1 MAETISTLRVRAL
14 HDYWAFIDLLK
25 FKGGTSSFGS
35 VHEDLVRFV
44 TQPQTGVVVED
55 EGDVNRRLVMMPRGH
70 LKSTVCSVGY
80 VLWRIY
86 RNPGIRIVV
95 GTAEKKLSLAFI
107 RELKQY
113 LEDET
118 LQQRVWNNRP
128 HISGRLIPVMDTSVK
143 KRRNQKV
150 DREEEAAYTEAE
162 DKKVVWRADAIQ
174 VLRDDIMKEPTVWA
188 VSVGTTITGDHADL
202 LILDDIVTF
211 KNVRTP
217 QLIAKTREWAEDME
231 SVLDPQRETTTGTG
245 KNALTEQIG
254 DEVLCLGTR
263 YAKGDYWGFLLGE
276 KDGGEEDLEVEDRDR
291 YQTFIRNIYVNGEND
306 NDGYLWPERFNAEVL
321 RKKKATLRNPR
332 KWASQYL
339 NRIISDEE
347 QVFKKD
353 LVQYIHFQSLD
364 IKDGV
369 VEIRF
374 PNTVTPV
381 VVRPVLVVDPAI
393 SQASTADNTCLM
405 VGGLDHE
412 QNLYVFD
419 AKVGR
424 FTPSQTIDHVFT
436 LADKWKLHGVTI
448 ENVGFQASLC
458 YSLRDEMRKRRPL
471 VIREY
476 KPHGLGRKEDRIIAA
491 LEPIFANSKI
501 YMTGW
506 MAQVQQLMEEIEFF
520 GASGIK
526 DDCLDAMSVI
536 VQTAVATPK
545 RKPRVFTQAFNS
557 KYGGVR

>member
-1 MAETISTLRVRAL
+1 MAETLNTLRVRAL

-25 FKGGTSSFGS
+25 FKGGTSSFGQ
-35 VHEDLVRFV
+35 VHHDLALFI
-44 TQPQTGVVVED
+44 TQPQTGNYVEQ
-55 EGDVNRRLVMMPRGH
+55 EGDPNRRLVMMPRGH
-70 LKSTVCSVGY
+70 LKSTLCSVGY

-86 RNPGIRIVV
+86 RNPNIRIVV

-128 HISGRLIPVMDTSVK
+128 HVSGRLIPVMDTSVK

-174 VLRDDIMKEPTVWA
+174 VLRSDIMKEPTVWA
-188 VSVGTTITGDHADL
+188 TSVGVTITGDHADL

-231 SVLDPQRETTTGTG
+231 SVLDPQREMTVGTG
-245 KNALTEQIG
+245 KNALTEQVG
-254 DEVLCLGTR
+254 DEVLSLGTR

-276 KDGGEEDLEVEDRDR
+276 KDGGEEDLELEDRDR
-291 YQTFIRNIYVNGEND
+291 YQTFIRNIYVNGTD
-306 NDGYLWPERFNAEVL
+306 DTDGYLWPEKFNAEVL

-339 NRIISDEE
+339 NRIIADEE
-347 QVFKKD
+347 QVFHKEK
-353 LVQYIHFQSLD
+353 VQYVHFNSLE
-364 IKDGV
+364 IKQGV

-412 QNLYVFD
+412 QNLYIFD
-419 AKVGR
+419 AKVGK
-424 FTPSQTIDHVFT
+424 FTPNQTIEHIFT

-448 ENVGFQASLC
+448 ENVGFQAALC
-458 YSLRDEMRKRRPL
+458 YSLRDAMRKRRPL

-476 KPHGLGRKEDRIIAA
+476 KPHNLGKKEERIIAA
-491 LEPIFANSKI
+491 LEPVFTNDKI
-501 YMTGW
+501 YMTSW
-506 MAQVQQLMEEIEFF
+506 MAQVPQLMEEIEFF
-520 GASGIK
+520 GANGIK

-536 VQTAVATPK
+536 VQTAIATPM
-545 RKPRVFTQAFNS
+545 RKPRVPTKTFNS